1 MEPHSLPA
9 IRYSPFCFRTL
20 ASSWATNHRA
30 ACALPGA
37 APMDYAWYL
46 FGFEGR
52 LNRARLWLA
61 LLIILCWMIFLSA
74 LVVVFGL
81 LSRTST
87 SFGFDIDDLFKL
99 VDPASYRSLDS
110 SRLPA
115 LLVKLAGTPVFLWVY
130 VAVSVKRLHDRD
142 RSGWWMVPFFVL
154 PGLYRQFEDRLPDS
168 YWLLPFGVA
177 SVVLCIWGFV
187 EMYCLKGTR
196 WPNRF
201 GPNPLGKEQTAR
213 AGVARSS
220 GRDQAND
227 TEAVPYRASPPPGMH
242 VKRGA

>member
-1 MEPHSLPA
+1 M
-9 IRYSPFCFRTL
+9 
-20 ASSWATNHRA
+20 N
-30 ACALPGA
+30 
-37 APMDYAWYL
+37 YAWYL
-46 FGFEGR
+46 FSFEGR

-61 LLIILCWMIFLSA
+61 LLIILCWMIFLLA
-74 LVVVFGL
+74 LVVMISSLFK
-81 LSRTST
+81 TST
-87 SFGFDIDDLFKL
+87 SFHLDIDDIFKI
-99 VDPASYRSLDS
+99 VDPTSYRSLES
-110 SRLPA
+110 SDLPS

-130 VAVSVKRLHDRD
+130 LAVSVKRLHDRD
-142 RSGWWMVPFFVL
+142 RSGWWMVPFFVF

-177 SVVLCIWGFV
+177 AIVLSIWGFV

-201 GPNPLGKEQTAR
+201 GPNPLGKEQASR
-213 AGVARSS
+213 GGIRSS
-220 GRDQAND
+220 GRDQIND